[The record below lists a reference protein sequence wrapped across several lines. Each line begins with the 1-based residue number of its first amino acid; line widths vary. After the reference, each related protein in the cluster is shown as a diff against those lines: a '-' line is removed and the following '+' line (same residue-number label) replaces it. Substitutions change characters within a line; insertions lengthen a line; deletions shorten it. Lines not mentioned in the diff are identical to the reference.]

1 MKEKV
6 LMIVSVTLLLFL
18 AIYFIFSSKNVWVSD
33 KNTTEFKLIF
43 IENKNIGKKKI
54 ISNNFF
60 NKDSY
65 NVYLYNGEIKVIIDN
80 KEYDLI
86 EALNKNILTT
96 QDLLNKAK
104 QECLFSAGFS
114 DGGTMEYYFKE
125 FTIIK
130 YNVLTGNKDLYI
142 GSKDLNYSIGE
153 NHN

>member
-1 MKEKV
+1 MKKKV
-6 LMIVSVTLLLFL
+6 LMIVSVTLLLVL
-18 AIYFIFSSKNVWVSD
+18 ATYFISSSKNVWVSD

-80 KEYDLI
+80 KEYDLK

-104 QECLFSAGFS
+104 QECLDSAGYS